1 MLDALG
7 GVVAIAIERAHF
19 LTEREAAGALKQRAD
34 LSAALLASLSHDLRT
49 PLTAIRVAVA
59 NLDEPALGADE
70 RRSQRQLA
78 LHEIDRLNR
87 VFQDILDMAR
97 IDAAAI
103 TPSVSG

>member
-1 MLDALG
+1 MLATDVAHLDPGVLDALG

-59 NLDEPALGADE
+59 NLDEPAFGAG
-70 RRSQRQLA
+70 RAPQP
-78 LHEIDRLNR
+78 
-87 VFQDILDMAR
+87 
-97 IDAAAI
+97 AAACA
-103 TPSVSG
+103 SGD